1 MKYLILIYEAE
12 EIWENKTDDEKREEI
27 AGHGALHAKM
37 AMDGVEVSG
46 EALSPTSTAVSV
58 RNRAGKIQISDG
70 PFAETKEQLG
80 GFYLVD
86 VETMAQALEYAA
98 MIPTADFGTVE
109 VRQVGDHSDLGG

>member
-1 MKYLILIYEAE
+1 
-12 EIWENKTDDEKREEI
+12 
-27 AGHGALHAKM
+27 M

-109 VRQVGDHSDLGG
+109 VRPVGDHSDLGG